1 VNDVFLNRN
10 QELMLKGE
18 FGPAVQK
25 AMELLV
31 ALGDAIG
38 AEKLIPIKSVHISG
52 ISYSTIGD
60 AGLSFVEDF
69 ASLGARATVLSTIN
83 PAGMDLIRWR
93 EMGVKEDFH
102 SKQLRI
108 INSFKRMNI
117 KTTCTCTPYLV
128 GNKPER
134 GSHVSWAESSA
145 VVYGNSILNIK
156 TNRESGPSTIASAIT
171 GLTPLAGYHLDE
183 NRKPSVYVKL
193 IGVKVASNLIASILG
208 YLIGREMNRGI
219 PAIIGL
225 NVKNLS
231 ILKSLSAGL
240 ATSGGLAMFT
250 LIEEKGNVQ
259 DAPTMKIDYNDINH
273 LLMDYPLIEKPDLI
287 FFGCPHL
294 SLPEI
299 TYIVNLL
306 RGRRLKKGMEM
317 WLFTS
322 RHVYSECLR
331 RGYVEVVYNAGGKF
345 ICDTCPVVMPTYLIK
360 GRKFITNSSK
370 AAFYLSSKHEA
381 SVSLLDIKTCIKEF
395 TERKI

>member
-1 VNDVFLNRN
+1 MFLNRN

-52 ISYSTIGD
+52 ISYSTIGN

-193 IGVKVASNLIASILG
+193 IGVKVASNLTASILG

-306 RGRRLKKGMEM
+306 RGRRLKRGMEM

>member
-1 VNDVFLNRN
+1 MFLNRN

>member
-1 VNDVFLNRN
+1 MFLNRN

-193 IGVKVASNLIASILG
+193 IGVKVASNLTASILG

-299 TYIVNLL
+299 TYI
-306 RGRRLKKGMEM
+306 
-317 WLFTS
+317 
-322 RHVYSECLR
+322 
-331 RGYVEVVYNAGGKF
+331 
-345 ICDTCPVVMPTYLIK
+345 
-360 GRKFITNSSK
+360 
-370 AAFYLSSKHEA
+370 
-381 SVSLLDIKTCIKEF
+381 
-395 TERKI
+395 

>member
-1 VNDVFLNRN
+1 VFLNRN

-117 KTTCTCTPYLV
+117 ETTCTCTPYLV

-193 IGVKVASNLIASILG
+193 IGVKVASNLTASILG

-370 AAFYLSSKHEA
+370 AAFYLSSKHEV

>member
-1 VNDVFLNRN
+1 VFLNRN

-193 IGVKVASNLIASILG
+193 IGVKVASNLTASILG

-250 LIEEKGNVQ
+250 LIEEKENVQ

>member
-1 VNDVFLNRN
+1 VFLNRN

-52 ISYSTIGD
+52 ISYSTIGN

-193 IGVKVASNLIASILG
+193 IGVKVASNLTASILG

-306 RGRRLKKGMEM
+306 RGRRLKRGMEM

>member
-1 VNDVFLNRN
+1 MFLNRN

-52 ISYSTIGD
+52 ISYSTIGN

-193 IGVKVASNLIASILG
+193 IGVKVASNLTASILG
-208 YLIGREMNRGI
+208 YLIGREMN
-219 PAIIGL
+219 
-225 NVKNLS
+225 
-231 ILKSLSAGL
+231 
-240 ATSGGLAMFT
+240 
-250 LIEEKGNVQ
+250 
-259 DAPTMKIDYNDINH
+259 
-273 LLMDYPLIEKPDLI
+273 
-287 FFGCPHL
+287 L
-294 SLPEI
+294 SLI
-299 TYIVNLL
+299 HI
-306 RGRRLKKGMEM
+306 
-317 WLFTS
+317 
-322 RHVYSECLR
+322 
-331 RGYVEVVYNAGGKF
+331 
-345 ICDTCPVVMPTYLIK
+345 
-360 GRKFITNSSK
+360 
-370 AAFYLSSKHEA
+370 
-381 SVSLLDIKTCIKEF
+381 
-395 TERKI
+395 

>member
-1 VNDVFLNRN
+1 MFLNRN

-52 ISYSTIGD
+52 ISYSTIGN

-108 INSFKRMNI
+108 IDSFKRMNI

-193 IGVKVASNLIASILG
+193 IGVKVASNLTASILG

>member
-1 VNDVFLNRN
+1 MFLNRN

-52 ISYSTIGD
+52 ISYSTIGN

-193 IGVKVASNLIASILG
+193 IGVKVASNLTASILG

>member
-1 VNDVFLNRN
+1 MFLNRN

-117 KTTCTCTPYLV
+117 ETTCTCTPYLV

-193 IGVKVASNLIASILG
+193 IGVKVASNLTASILG

-370 AAFYLSSKHEA
+370 AAFYLSSKHEV

>member
-1 VNDVFLNRN
+1 VFLNRN

-52 ISYSTIGD
+52 ISYSTIGN

-193 IGVKVASNLIASILG
+193 IGVKVASNLTASILG

>member
-1 VNDVFLNRN
+1 MFLNRN

-193 IGVKVASNLIASILG
+193 IGVKVASNLTASILG